1 MPKKSSKTAHVLN
14 LISPAK
20 TEDPVQ
26 AEEEVSPVPEL
37 KETQMEPQK
46 AKPKSEKMENILH
59 LSENTEELSN
69 LIKDNLEQEFGM
81 VLPSQEE
88 TSPVIETP
96 APETS
101 PAVEA
106 PVIKADQIPEAA
118 ITETDE
124 NAPVAKP
131 HAAAA
136 DESAPVAVPPV
147 AAADESV
154 PVAVPPAAEADE
166 TISVADAP
174 SVEAEETAVPVAE
187 ADETISMAETPSE
200 AEEAS
205 APEEE
210 FYSIN
215 VYEQIVKN
223 NVVEYLERFGV
234 CTCSRCIADATA
246 LTLTN
251 LPSKYII
258 TDYDNTAPLLSF
270 FEHQFQTLIIT
281 ELTKACLTVHN
292 NPRHKR

>member
-88 TSPVIETP
+88 ISPVIETP

-106 PVIKADQIPEAA
+106 PVVKADQIPEAA
-118 ITETDE
+118 ITEADE
-124 NAPVAKP
+124 NTPVAEP
-131 HAAAA
+131 PAAEA

-147 AAADESV
+147 AAADESA

-166 TISVADAP
+166 STPVAVPSVAA
-174 SVEAEETAVPVAE
+174 
-187 ADETISMAETPSE
+187 ADESAPVTETPSE

>member
-20 TEDPVQ
+20 AEDPIP
-26 AEEEVSPVPEL
+26 AEKEGSPAPEL
-37 KETQMEPQK
+37 KETPAEPPK

-69 LIKDNLEQEFGM
+69 LIKDNLEQEFSM

-106 PVIKADQIPEAA
+106 PVIKTDQIPEAA

-124 NAPVAKP
+124 NT
-131 HAAAA
+131 
-136 DESAPVAVPPV
+136 
-147 AAADESV
+147 

-166 TISVADAP
+166 STPV
-174 SVEAEETAVPVAE
+174 AVPSVAE
-187 ADETISMAETPSE
+187 ADESSPATETPSE

-205 APEEE
+205 APEAE

-223 NVVEYLERFGV
+223 NVVEYLERFGI

-246 LTLTN
+246 LALTN
-251 LPSKYII
+251 LPSKYVI

>member
-88 TSPVIETP
+88 ISPVIETP

-106 PVIKADQIPEAA
+106 PVVKADQIPEAA
-118 ITETDE
+118 ITEADE
-124 NAPVAKP
+124 NTPVAEP
-131 HAAAA
+131 PAAAA

-147 AAADESV
+147 AEADESA

-166 TISVADAP
+166 STPVAVPSVAA
-174 SVEAEETAVPVAE
+174 
-187 ADETISMAETPSE
+187 ADESAPVTETPSE